1 MGAVFII
8 VSTQNLERIFHYRKR
23 KGASKMDLTKLFY
36 PESVAVIGASAN
48 MGGGKIPYF
57 LLLQGGGYKGKL
69 YPVNPKYSE
78 INGVKAYASIDE
90 LPEGVDYAIVA
101 APVQQSMDIIKSAAR
116 KQIKF
121 IHFFTSGFG
130 ETGNYD
136 LEKDLVKEAHRGG
149 TRIIGPNCVG
159 VHCTE
164 SKLSFGYGLEQNNH
178 SPGNVAFLGQSGGVT
193 GNFTGM
199 ALTRR
204 IHVNKIVSYGNQ
216 IDVRVEDYLNYFAD
230 DRNITLIA
238 CYIEDIKDA
247 KAFLRAL
254 RKTTEKKPVIILKGG
269 TTAQG
274 SVAAASHT
282 GAMASDYRIWSS
294 AIRQHGGVL
303 VDNFDQ
309 MMNLVM
315 LGTGRKPLRGKRL
328 GFLGA
333 GGGVSV
339 MFTDMAIQEGLSL
352 PQLQERTQRMIA
364 EKIKG
369 VNTSTMNPVDLGAYG
384 FDFNVMSH
392 TMKALDQ
399 DDNIDIII
407 PYFSVDY
414 ILRAV
419 LLLNA
424 QNSQQTIVEMAEAI
438 KKPVIPILT
447 RFTEDS
453 IDIEKTRIDTFSTLR
468 NAEFPV
474 FSNIQDAVYSISKY
488 FEWAEKREHDKK
500 NGSR

>member
-1 MGAVFII
+1 
-8 VSTQNLERIFHYRKR
+8 
-23 KGASKMDLTKLFY
+23 MDLAKLFY
-36 PESVAVIGASAN
+36 PESVAIIGASAN

-78 INGVKAYASIDE
+78 INGVKAYASIDQ
-90 LPEGVDYAIVA
+90 LPEGIDYAIVA

-116 KQIKF
+116 KKIKF

-136 LEKDLVKEAHRGG
+136 LEKELVKEAHKGG

-164 SKLSFGYGLEQNNH
+164 SKLSFGYGFEQPPNP

-193 GNFTGM
+193 GNFTSM
-199 ALTRR
+199 AITRK
-204 IHVNKIVSYGNQ
+204 IQVNKIVSYGNQ
-216 IDVRVEDYLNYFAD
+216 IDVRVEDFLNYFAE

-238 CYIEDIKDA
+238 CYIEDIKDT
-247 KAFLRAL
+247 KSFLRAL
-254 RKTTEKKPVIILKGG
+254 RRTTEKKPVIILKGG

-315 LGTGRKPLRGKRL
+315 LGTGEKALKGTRL

-339 MFTDMAIQEGLSL
+339 LFTDMAIQEGLSL
-352 PQLQERTQRMIA
+352 PQLEEKTQRMIA
-364 EKIKG
+364 EKIRG
-369 VNTSTMNPVDLGAYG
+369 INTSTMNPVDLGAYG

-392 TMKALDQ
+392 TMKALDK
-399 DDNIDIII
+399 DTNIDIII

-424 QNSQQTIVEMAEAI
+424 ENSQQTIVEIASKI

-453 IDIEKTRIDTFSTLR
+453 LDIEKTRIDTFLTLR
-468 NAEFPV
+468 NAGFPV
-474 FSNIQDAVYSISKY
+474 FSNIQDAVYSIRKY
-488 FEWAEKREHDKK
+488 FEWEGKRTHNKK
-500 NGSR
+500 NRVAP